1 MCVGVLLE
9 RILTHNDC
17 FICGAACYQPASV
30 CPFACVPICAPMALV
45 PLGSAYLASN
55 STPKPEAVCWHAC
68 PLRIGVCARAC
79 TGEPGAC

>member
-17 FICGAACYQPASV
+17 FICEAACYQPASV
-30 CPFACVPICAPMALV
+30 CPFACVPICVPMALV
-45 PLGSAYLASN
+45 PLGSAYMASN
-55 STPKPEAVCWHAC
+55 STPQPEAVCWHAC
-68 PLRIGVCARAC
+68 PLRIGVRAC